1 MCMYVYIYIYIHIY
15 IYIYIVQ
22 TNIKKG
28 LPMQSEGC
36 CKESNITCI
45 MHEETCSMSKEAYE
59 KGATKVPVRRVE
71 RQPHDV
77 KYQLHNAKRDL

>member
-1 MCMYVYIYIYIHIY
+1 
-15 IYIYIVQ
+15 
-22 TNIKKG
+22 
-28 LPMQSEGC
+28 
-36 CKESNITCI
+36 
-45 MHEETCSMSKEAYE
+45 MSKEAYE